1 MNIILIGLIVLAYI
15 FAGVGYYI
23 SCKDR
28 IRNMI
33 LKKWEMNFLI
43 FIIIAGV
50 GIWLPILGFAY
61 IMSEIEMYL
70 KKL

>member
-28 IRNMI
+28 IR
-33 LKKWEMNFLI
+33 KTFL
-43 FIIIAGV
+43 F
-50 GIWLPILGFAY
+50 L
-61 IMSEIEMYL
+61 
-70 KKL
+70 

>member
-33 LKKWEMNFLI
+33 LKNGK
-43 FIIIAGV
+43 
-50 GIWLPILGFAY
+50 
-61 IMSEIEMYL
+61 
-70 KKL
+70 

>member
-1 MNIILIGLIVLAYI
+1 MNIILIGLIILAYI
-15 FAGVGYYI
+15 FAGIGYYI
-23 SCKDR
+23 TCKDR

-33 LKKWEMNFLI
+33 LKKWEKIFI
-43 FIIIAGV
+43 VFIIITGV
-50 GIWLPILGFAY
+50 GLWLPMLGFAY